1 MTTDVVVPQMA
12 RALAEGLQ
20 DSAGTAAP
28 LQVRIRYFAALRDH
42 SGRAEE
48 LWQTTETSAASL
60 FEQVKQRYG
69 FALQSEHVRLAVN
82 GQYCVWDTVLAEGD
96 EVVFVPPVSGG

>member
-1 MTTDVVVPQMA
+1 MTTELSLPRVGHA
-12 RALAEGLQ
+12 HAEDIP
-20 DSAGTAAP
+20 DSAGTP
-28 LQVRIRYFAALRDH
+28 VPFRVRIRYFAALRDQ

-69 FALQSEHVRLAVN
+69 FALQAEHVRLAVN
-82 GQYCVWDTVLAEGD
+82 GRYCVWDTVLAEGD